1 MKKRVHNQQAALRL
15 VAGLLFVF
23 MVMNTRVA
31 NAGPPD
37 NTPEKWEDTQTSS
50 IANANGSDG
59 KSAANA
65 IVIASADE
73 LAYFAKQV
81 NAGGKE
87 LTVNGVNDQNKIDET
102 STVRYPGGFWGYY
115 FVLSADIDLDGKMW
129 TPIGKRGG
137 SFRGS
142 FDGKGHLVSGLNVE
156 MTTDNSAY
164 AGLFGYVVNGTIQNL
179 GVSLTAGGGIKVST
193 TGNEAY
199 AGGIV
204 GYIDNSLGFL
214 RNCYVTGDGT
224 VEATAQTKAHAG
236 GIAGYAHLQGDN
248 TDFTHCYATVDVK
261 AAETGNSNYAHA
273 GGIAGYAAS
282 PLSYVYATG
291 EVEITAGGNQ
301 YAGGICG
308 SKALG
313 QLSNCLALNPQVKVA
328 SGSDCHRVAGNIAI
342 RTPEFSF
349 NYAKP
354 DMKLIIG
361 SQESTLDD
369 YGYTSY
375 NGIPT
380 WQDNLI
386 DNLKQA
392 GDEWEKAWMFPT
404 DGSLPQ
410 LKVVELNADGTFKD
424 YAPWPTG
431 TGYTDQ
437 NTKTISSVLSGNA
450 PTGMVFAIENADGC
464 DGTADHPI
472 QIANAAELAY
482 FARQVNA
489 GGLML
494 DCRKGGSISN
504 REDEDKNGFAGYFFA
519 LSADIELMGG
529 DWTPIGMDETNC
541 FRGHFDG
548 TGHVVSELKVKIEAD
563 SKIYAGLFGCVKN
576 GTIQNLGIVLH
587 YDGIEA
593 TSTGGNLHAGGI
605 VGEISG
611 NGGTA
616 NCYVTGTGIVKG
628 TAEKSEYF
636 SYDAYVGGIAGYAGT
651 STADNSTCSL
661 THCYATVNVEAIASA
676 TSYAG
681 GIAGYN
687 ATKGT
692 ISYTY
697 ATGMVTSGG
706 GTYRLAG
713 GICGHTQKPLT
724 NCLALNPAISVTA
737 GSDCHRITGNKIR
750 ATTTFNYA
758 RPDMTLNGQPVTQ
771 TDGTSYDG
779 ADTWLDTYKND
790 LQTAAPD
797 EWGDTY
803 WTWTDDYLPQLKF
816 TNSTQPKLKAEDY
829 LRDKPVAPPT
839 PPVTEPDD
847 DDEPTVYYTV
857 TLPAVEG
864 VTTDPVAGDY
874 EVEAWSSFRFYLTI
888 DTAYSQSEPVVTTSR
903 GDVIAPRSSDGAY
916 LVKYV
921 RSDLEIFIAGID
933 KNPVANEAILPD
945 ATRVWCADGALHIC
959 TAAPADVCIYTF
971 AGTLHRAFRS
981 DDGEQR
987 VELAPGSY
995 ILRIGNE
1002 SFKVIL

>member
-1 MKKRVHNQQAALRL
+1 M
-15 VAGLLFVF
+15 
-23 MVMNTRVA
+23 
-31 NAGPPD
+31 
-37 NTPEKWEDTQTSS
+37 
-50 IANANGSDG
+50 
-59 KSAANA
+59 
-65 IVIASADE
+65 
-73 LAYFAKQV
+73 
-81 NAGGKE
+81 
-87 LTVNGVNDQNKIDET
+87 
-102 STVRYPGGFWGYY
+102 
-115 FVLSADIDLDGKMW
+115 
-129 TPIGKRGG
+129 
-137 SFRGS
+137 
-142 FDGKGHLVSGLNVE
+142 
-156 MTTDNSAY
+156 
-164 AGLFGYVVNGTIQNL
+164 
-179 GVSLTAGGGIKVST
+179 
-193 TGNEAY
+193 
-199 AGGIV
+199 
-204 GYIDNSLGFL
+204 
-214 RNCYVTGDGT
+214 
-224 VEATAQTKAHAG
+224 
-236 GIAGYAHLQGDN
+236 
-248 TDFTHCYATVDVK
+248 
-261 AAETGNSNYAHA
+261 
-273 GGIAGYAAS
+273 
-282 PLSYVYATG
+282 
-291 EVEITAGGNQ
+291 
-301 YAGGICG
+301 
-308 SKALG
+308 
-313 QLSNCLALNPQVKVA
+313 KVA
-328 SGSDCHRVAGNIAI
+328 SGSYCHRVAGNI
-342 RTPEFSF
+342 TLELSF
-349 NYAKP
+349 NYANP
-354 DMKLIIG
+354 AMKLIIG

-369 YGYTSY
+369 YGYTPY
-375 NGIPT
+375 DGTPP
-380 WQDNLI
+380 WPGNLI
-386 DNLKQA
+386 ENRKQA
-392 GDEWEKAWMFPT
+392 GGEGESGWTFPPA
-404 DGSLPQ
+404 GSLPK
-410 LKVVELNADGTFKD
+410 LKVVELNTDGTFKD

-529 DWTPIGMDETNC
+529 DWTPIGNYTND

-548 TGHVVSELKVKIEAD
+548 TGHVVSELKVKIEAN
-563 SKIYAGLFGCVKN
+563 SEIYTGLFGCVKN

-587 YDGIEA
+587 NDGIEA
-593 TSTGGNLHAGGI
+593 TSTGGNLYAGGI
-605 VGEISG
+605 VGKISG

-616 NCYVTGTGIVKG
+616 TLRNCYVTGTGIVKG
-628 TAEKSEYF
+628 TAEKSRSF
-636 SYDAYVGGIAGYAGT
+636 SYSAYVGGIAGYAGT
-651 STADNSTCSL
+651 SIADNSTCSL
-661 THCYATVNVEAIASA
+661 THCYATVNVEAIGSNI
-676 TSYAG
+676 SYAG
-681 GIAGYN
+681 GIAGHN
-687 ATKGT
+687 NIKGT

-706 GTYRLAG
+706 GTNQYQFAG
-713 GICGHTQKPLT
+713 GICGYTQMPLT

-737 GSDCHRITGNKIR
+737 GSDCHRITGYEIL

-758 RPDMTLNGQPVTQ
+758 NPDMTLHGQPVTQ
-771 TDGTSYDG
+771 TNAASLDG

-847 DDEPTVYYTV
+847 DDEPTVNYTV

-864 VTTDPVAGDY
+864 DPTAPDAGDNA
-874 EVEAWSSFRFYLTI
+874 VEAWDNFRFYLTI

-903 GDVIAPRSSDGAY
+903 GDVIVPRSSDGAY

-933 KNPVANEAILPD
+933 KNPVANEAILLD

-959 TAAPADVCIYTF
+959 TAAPADVRIYTF

-981 DDGEQR
+981 DGGEQR